1 MSSAA
6 TLGGM
11 DAANLYGYSSAWI
24 AERIGV
30 SEVTARRW
38 KRAKKLPAVIARLAR
53 LILRGELGEISRPW
67 RGWALRDG
75 KLVSAEGW
83 EFEPGEILAIPFFRA
98 QLAAYQAEQR
108 LPRQSDFIEGRYKH
122 DTNTAH
128 DRAGDRR
135 RRSG

>member
-1 MSSAA
+1 MSTAAA

-11 DAANLYGYSSAWI
+11 DAATLYGYSSARI

-38 KRAKKLPAVIARLAR
+38 KRAKKLPAAIARLLR
-53 LILRGELGEISRPW
+53 LVLGGELGEISRAW
-67 RGWALRDG
+67 RGWSLREG
-75 KLVSAEGW
+75 ELVSPEGW
-83 EFEPGEILAIPFFRA
+83 TFKAGEILAIPFFRA

-108 LPRQSDFIEGRYKH
+108 LPRQADFLEERYVP
-122 DTNTAH
+122 AR